1 MASVVSS
8 ISELTL
14 EEMLS
19 DSLTDTPCVYLNEE
33 REVWVATEMCVQ
45 YLESTVDS
53 IVIRNDELTPVGI
66 VGGYDLLNHIRK
78 NPTRDFQYENK

>member
-1 MASVVSS
+1 MSTISS

-14 EEMLS
+14 GEMLS
-19 DSLTDTPCVYLNEE
+19 DSLTDTLCVYLNQE

-53 IVIRNDELTPVGI
+53 IVIRNGDLTPVGI
-66 VGGYDLLNHIRK
+66 VGGDISWRA
-78 NPTRDFQYENK
+78 

>member
-1 MASVVSS
+1 MVVSNVES

-14 EEMLS
+14 GEMLS
-19 DSLTDTPCVYLNEE
+19 DGLTDTPCVYLNQE

-53 IVIRNDELTPVGI
+53 MI
-66 VGGYDLLNHIRK
+66 
-78 NPTRDFQYENK
+78 F